1 MTGTSRAPHRE
12 ARKTLGIKTTRQAPD
27 ALTDADAAIA
37 AVIAELTD
45 AGLVEASPDRDGA
58 VRYAL
63 TDAGAPVARQMAMSP
78 DQHAVALL
86 GVLMGSIE
94 RQN

>member
-1 MTGTSRAPHRE
+1 M
-12 ARKTLGIKTTRQAPD
+12 
-27 ALTDADAAIA
+27 TDADAAIA
-37 AVIAELTD
+37 TVLAELTD
-45 AGLVEASPDRDGA
+45 AGLVAASPGRDGA

-63 TDAGAPVARQMAMSP
+63 TDAGAPVARQMAMSS

-86 GVLMGSIE
+86 GVLIGSIE

>member
-1 MTGTSRAPHRE
+1 M
-12 ARKTLGIKTTRQAPD
+12 KTTRQPPD
-27 ALTDADAAIA
+27 ALTDADVAIA
-37 AVIAELTD
+37 TVLAELTD
-45 AGLVEASPDRDGA
+45 AGLVEASPGRDGA

-63 TDAGAPVARQMAMSP
+63 TDVGAPVARQMAMSS

-86 GVLMGSIE
+86 GVLIGSIE

>member
-1 MTGTSRAPHRE
+1 MRQTPDV
-12 ARKTLGIKTTRQAPD
+12 LGD
-27 ALTDADAAIA
+27 SEAAIA
-37 AVIAELTD
+37 AVLAELAD
-45 AGLVEASPDRDGA
+45 AGLVEVSSSTDGA
-58 VRYAL
+58 VHYAL
-63 TDAGAPVARQMAMSP
+63 TDAGAPVARQMAMSS